1 MVQKNMNKRNQIAH
15 FYNVIAKEKISNRKI
30 PLVVQLMNWTK
41 VWSPDRNEV
50 IYDLMKKGDRCLDV
64 GVGEGK
70 LLLLAQNKFIHTYG
84 IDISNIRI
92 KNLKMRKEYATSS
105 LSTQSIED
113 KTVFKNNFFD
123 AITLVAVL
131 EHVFDPNHVLQE
143 IRRILKPGGT
153 LYIEVPN
160 IGWVYPR
167 ISLLFGHFP
176 ITSTDPGFDGG
187 HIHYFEKH
195 NLTKLLRENSF
206 TVEHITCSGFLS
218 RFRNVCPGLLGGDL
232 IVTVRKK

>member
-1 MVQKNMNKRNQIAH
+1 MNKNRQLKD
-15 FYNVIAKEKISNRKI
+15 FYNLIAKEKIVNKNV
-30 PLVVQLMNWTK
+30 PFVVQLMNWTK
-41 VWSPDRNEV
+41 AVSPDRNEV
-50 IYDLMKKGDRCLDV
+50 IYDLMRKEEKYLDI

-92 KNLKMRKEYATSS
+92 KNLKTRKEYAVSS
-105 LSTQSIED
+105 LSVQSIED
-113 KTVFKNNFFD
+113 TTSFKNNFFD

-131 EHVFDPNHVLQE
+131 EHVFDPNRVLQE
-143 IRRILKPGGT
+143 IHRILKPGGR

-167 ISLLFGHFP
+167 MSLLFGHFP

-206 TVEHITCSGFLS
+206 IVEHVTCSGFFS

-232 IVTVRKK
+232 IVTAKKQ